1 MELIHSEDREEFK
14 RQLTWN
20 SMLPTDKANLTLHE
34 IMMPGNVIQVHV
46 NILVKSSN
54 RPPMFLSIFFEA
66 ISTVTIQL
74 VSLNRSGYQLM
85 LPQNN

>member
-34 IMMPGNVIQVHV
+34 VMMPG
-46 NILVKSSN
+46 K
-54 RPPMFLSIFFEA
+54 
-66 ISTVTIQL
+66 
-74 VSLNRSGYQLM
+74 
-85 LPQNN
+85 